1 MKKLIFIITLFLICS
16 SADAQNR
23 VYSVRDTISGGTDTT
38 YIYLNGIYDNVTMVI
53 ADTTGTPTLT
63 AKVNY
68 GTDNNWYTA
77 YVFTNYNTTAVSMA
91 LATAEGNIYSFLDRA
106 IRRIKLY
113 ISGGTLIFELK
124 ANQ

>member
-1 MKKLIFIITLFLICS
+1 MKKLILIAALLFIFMN
-16 SADAQNR
+16 AEAQHR

-38 YIYLNGIYDNVTMVI
+38 YIYLNGIYENATMVI

-77 YVFTNYNTTAVSMA
+77 YVYTNYNTTAVSLA
-91 LATAEGNIYSFLDRA
+91 LATAEGNIYQFLDRA
-106 IRRIKLY
+106 IRAIKLY
-113 ISGGTLIFELK
+113 ISGGTMIFEFK